1 MMKGEGVSPGI
12 SIGKAFIIFKT
23 EAALKGIVLGDD
35 LSKSIET
42 GKFNK
47 AVQSAVSEVENI
59 KRDKTLSLT
68 PDEMEILD
76 TQVEFL
82 NDPQIKDDVI
92 NKINSENKTANDALI
107 EVFLGVSE
115 MFGNLDDEYLKART
129 TDIQD
134 AENRILKYLNTG
146 VQPVTV
152 EYPENTIIIAEDIS
166 PADAIVLDINKIK
179 GFATRLGGRTSHA
192 AIIAK
197 AKGIPAVVD
206 CGNAL
211 HDIKNNDTLILN
223 GSSGEIILNPDLK
236 TIDEYRIKQTSI
248 NKELSVLKSLKDLP
262 AMTTDGHK
270 VDLFANISGDADL
283 EKVFENGGEGVGLFR
298 TEMLFLGRNSF
309 PSEEEQFQFYKK
321 AAIKSKN
328 KPVIVR
334 TIDIGGDKQL
344 SYFGI
349 PPENNPFLGY
359 RAIRI
364 CLDQKKIFFT
374 QLRAI
379 LRASA
384 FGNLKIMFPMICS
397 LDEVRLAKECLKE
410 VKNEMEFSGVRFNK
424 NIETGIM
431 LEIPSAALMADILA
445 KEVDFF
451 SIGTND
457 LCQYTLAVDRMN
469 NKVSSLYSHFN
480 PGLLRL
486 IRNVIQQAHEQNKH
500 VGMCG
505 EMASDPLA
513 AMLLLGMG
521 LDEFSM
527 GAASIPGIKKII
539 IRNSLS
545 GAREIC
551 QKVMEMDS
559 SESITCY
566 LQKQFNDFER
576 LHNS

>member
-1 MMKGEGVSPGI
+1 MKGVGASPGI
-12 SIGKAFIIFKT
+12 SIGKAFIINKT
-23 EAALKGIVLGDD
+23 EAGLTGIALENDQ
-35 LSKSIET
+35 SKSIET
-42 GKFNK
+42 DKFNQ
-47 AVQSAVSEVENI
+47 AVQSAASEVEEL
-59 KRDKTLSLT
+59 KRNRNFSLT
-68 PDEMEILD
+68 QEEMEILD
-76 TQVEFL
+76 TQIEFL
-82 NDPQIKDDVI
+82 NDPQIKEDVI
-92 NKINSENKTANDALI
+92 HKIKSENKTANDALI

-129 TDIQD
+129 TDLQD
-134 AENRILKYLNTG
+134 AENRILKYLNIS
-146 VQPVTV
+146 VQPATF

-166 PADAIVLDINKIK
+166 PADTIILDINKIK
-179 GFATRLGGRTSHA
+179 GFATRLGARTSHA

-197 AKGIPAVVD
+197 AKGIPAVVA
-206 CGNAL
+206 CGQDLLN
-211 HDIKNNDTLILN
+211 IKNDDTIILD

-236 TIDEYRIKQTSI
+236 TIEEYKIKQTGI
-248 NKELSVLKSLKDLP
+248 NEELSFLKSLRNIP
-262 AMTTDGHK
+262 VQTIDGHK
-270 VDLFANISGDADL
+270 VDLFANISGDDDL
-283 EKVFENGGEGVGLFR
+283 EIVFENGGEGVGLFR

-321 AAIKSKN
+321 VAIKSKN

-334 TIDIGGDKQL
+334 TLDIGGDKQL
-344 SYFGI
+344 PYFGI
-349 PPENNPFLGY
+349 PHENNPFLGY

-364 CLDQKKIFFT
+364 CLNQKDIFFI

-397 LDEVRLAKECLKE
+397 VDELRLAKECLLE
-410 VKNEMEFSGVRFNK
+410 VIHEMEFSGVRFNT

-431 LEIPSAALMADILA
+431 IEIPSAAVIADILA

-469 NKVSSLYSHFN
+469 NKVSSLYNHFH

-486 IRNVIQQAHEQNKH
+486 IQNVIEQAHKQKKH

-513 AMLLLGMG
+513 VLLLLGMG

-539 IRNSLS
+539 TGNKLS
-545 GAREIC
+545 AAREIC
-551 QKVMEMDS
+551 QKVMVMDN
-559 SESITCY
+559 SESITNF
-566 LQKQFNDFER
+566 LRKELNDFEG